1 MSLSSLL
8 RRGVGAHLE
17 VMPEPTS
24 DQLAETLVAF
34 ANGEGGT
41 VVLGA
46 TADGTVTG
54 SLQLEDADSLL
65 HAALAAARPTVRTD
79 WEQLDEK
86 GGLVVAIHVPRST
99 DMHFLLDGRV
109 LIRTSEGNQPLEGP
123 RISHLAASKA
133 SSDYEIEVVPGATRA
148 DFDEDVLGD
157 YVKHRIDKQGRDLNL
172 SEDEL
177 LRSIGALTADGQPT
191 VAGIL
196 LFGKQ
201 PQSYLPQSGL
211 TYVRFP
217 GTEVRGSN
225 SPLIYS
231 RREDVNGP
239 LARIVEKAW
248 SILLQELHA
257 ESVVHDLQRE
267 DRLIYPTF
275 PVREAL
281 VNAVCHRDYRT
292 TGRRVEIKQFNDRL
306 EITSPGGLP
315 GYITLENIVAEHF
328 SRNPRLVNGL
338 YQWGYIEE
346 LGIGVDTRFYEM
358 ARASYPPPDFKETP
372 YTSFTVTLRRPA
384 NLAYRGTPKNW
395 ESAPN
400 ERQARAMQYLSEHG
414 RITNREYHDL
424 CPNVTP
430 ETLRLDLNDMIDKGL
445 IMKVGD
451 KKGTYYILK

>member
-8 RRGVGAHLE
+8 RRSDDAHLE
-17 VMPEPTS
+17 VMPEPS
-24 DQLAETLVAF
+24 PEQLAETLVAF

-46 TADGTVTG
+46 TADGAATG
-54 SLQLEDADSLL
+54 TLQLEDVESAL
-65 HAALAAARPTVRTD
+65 HVALAACRPAIRTD

-86 GGLVVAIHVPRST
+86 GGVVVVISVPRSPELHSLT
-99 DMHFLLDGRV
+99 DGRV
-109 LIRTSEGNQPLEGP
+109 LIRTSTGNRPLEGSH
-123 RISHLAASKA
+123 ISHLAATKA
-133 SSDYEIEVVPGATRA
+133 SGDFETEVATGATRA
-148 DFDEDVLGD
+148 DFDQEIIRD
-157 YVKHRIDKQGRDLNL
+157 YIKHRVERQGRDLSQ

-177 LRSIGALTADGQPT
+177 LRSIGALTADGEPT

-201 PQSYLPQSGL
+201 PQSYVPQSGL

-217 GTEVRGSN
+217 GAEVRGPN
-225 SPLIYS
+225 GPAVYS
-231 RREDVNGP
+231 RREEVTGP
-239 LARIVEKAW
+239 LAQIVEKAW

-257 ESVVHDLQRE
+257 ESVVRDLQRE

-281 VNAVCHRDYRT
+281 VNAVCHRDYRM
-292 TGRRVEIKQFNDRL
+292 TGRRVEIRQFNDRL
-306 EITSPGGLP
+306 EVTSPGGLP

-346 LGIGVDTRFYEM
+346 LGIGVDTMFYEM
-358 ARASYPPPDFKETP
+358 ARAGHPPPEFRETP
-372 YTSFTVTLRRPA
+372 YSFTVTLRRSA
-384 NLAYRGTPKNW
+384 NAAFRGTPKNW

-414 RITNREYHDL
+414 RITNREYHDI
-424 CPNVTP
+424 CPSVTP
-430 ETLRLDLNDMIDKGL
+430 ETLRLDLNDMVDKGL
-445 IMKVGD
+445 IMKIGD